1 MEVLQIQYDQS
12 MFALTIFKEIK
23 EAKTRFSQESVT
35 ILWKIA
41 NYKEVR
47 VKLTNAHLFKL
58 KSTVKDKIEAT
69 LKINEKDS
77 QDQELPREL
86 LLTIRQKKKKKKRN
100 VFGSNM
106 SKNIKLFKTQISK
119 VIQSGWFLSSTIG
132 DLDKTTSNVGKKA
145 ITDFGIPLAK
155 DDF

>member
-1 MEVLQIQYDQS
+1 
-12 MFALTIFKEIK
+12 
-23 EAKTRFSQESVT
+23 
-35 ILWKIA
+35 
-41 NYKEVR
+41 
-47 VKLTNAHLFKL
+47 
-58 KSTVKDKIEAT
+58 
-69 LKINEKDS
+69 
-77 QDQELPREL
+77 
-86 LLTIRQKKKKKKRN
+86 
-100 VFGSNM
+100 M